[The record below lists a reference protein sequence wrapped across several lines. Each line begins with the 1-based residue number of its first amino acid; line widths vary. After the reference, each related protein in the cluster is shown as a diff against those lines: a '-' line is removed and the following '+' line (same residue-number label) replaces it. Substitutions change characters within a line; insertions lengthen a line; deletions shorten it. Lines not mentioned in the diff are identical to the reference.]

1 MSGFFTSGAQRIM
14 ITAYKTR
21 RARTMPAPIDFYFD
35 FSSPY
40 GYLAAMRIDALAGK
54 HQREVNWRPIL
65 LGPAFKASGN
75 APLINQPLKGA
86 YAKRDFM
93 RTAKFMGVP
102 FKLPAQFPISTHNAA
117 RAFYWQQDRE
127 PAMAKHLA
135 VALYKTYFVEG
146 RDITG
151 AEVVVEIAAHHGVD
165 RNELGAALA
174 DPVVKERLKRE
185 VDASLA
191 KGVFGSPYI
200 VVDGEAF
207 WGNDRFEQI
216 DAWLKT
222 GGW

>member
-1 MSGFFTSGAQRIM
+1 MS
-14 ITAYKTR
+14 
-21 RARTMPAPIDFYFD
+21 APIDFYFD

-54 HQREVNWRPIL
+54 YQRDVVWRPIL

-75 APLINQPLKGA
+75 APLTLQPLKGD
-86 YAKRDFM
+86 YAKRDFV
-93 RTAKFMGVP
+93 RTAKYMNIAFTM
-102 FKLPAQFPISTHNAA
+102 PAQFPISTHNAA
-117 RAFYWQQDRE
+117 RAYYWLADRD
-127 PAMAKHLA
+127 PVKAKQLA
-135 VALYKTYFVEG
+135 RALYKTYFVEG
-146 RDITG
+146 RDITT
-151 AEVVVEIAAHHGVD
+151 AEVVVEVAASLGAN
-165 RNELGAALA
+165 RGELAAALA
-174 DPVVKERLKRE
+174 DPAVKERLKNE

-207 WGNDRFEQI
+207 WGSDRFEQI